1 MFLFKII
8 GKILLIQLWIS
19 IAIVW
24 VIVKMMVGMYGVVE
38 GILGFFL
45 TLLILAVVI
54 CYRDWVQVVFLTTL
68 SAILIAIFTA
78 GVFVEMVLETV
89 CKSIGQLIVR

>member
-1 MFLFKII
+1 MIFRQSGGTDMFLFKII

-24 VIVKMMVGMYGVVE
+24 VIVKMIVGMYGVVKGNF
-38 GILGFFL
+38 GISFF

-54 CYRDWVQVVFLTTL
+54 CYRDWVQVVF
-68 SAILIAIFTA
+68 FNYP
-78 GVFVEMVLETV
+78 
-89 CKSIGQLIVR
+89 